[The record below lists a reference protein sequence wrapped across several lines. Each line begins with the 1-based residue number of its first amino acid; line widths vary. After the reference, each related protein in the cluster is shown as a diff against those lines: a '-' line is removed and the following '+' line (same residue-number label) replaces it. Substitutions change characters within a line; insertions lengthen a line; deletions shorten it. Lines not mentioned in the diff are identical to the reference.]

1 MATYNIDDE
10 LSSEGFI
17 ESSKKEDIEITDTYE
32 EMTVLQLREL
42 AKEKGIKGYS
52 SMNKSE
58 LLEVVR
64 GGE

>member
-10 LSSEGFI
+10 LASERVMESSEQ
-17 ESSKKEDIEITDTYE
+17 EDVEITDTYD

-52 SMNKSE
+52 SMNKTE